1 MNLLND
7 TLSLIKGLNTKDS
20 EDLCAKIGVSVRW
33 LYKLRS
39 GEISEPSCK
48 KIQKIYDIMSK

>member
-1 MNLLND
+1 MNLHEEAI
-7 TLSLIKGLNTKDS
+7 SLVKPLNTKDS